1 MLSVHKEI
9 MIYIVYVS
17 DPVGHKGKSLE
28 QSMQCTCS
36 DPGPA

>member
-9 MIYIVYVS
+9 MIYVS